1 MVPTALTIIRQI
13 RIEKN
18 LSQEQMATRL
28 CFTQSYYAKVEGGKS
43 KISAEL
49 LFRIL
54 EALEEDCI
62 DFFKRVEKRDVKCCQ
77 CGCHQ

>member
-1 MVPTALTIIRQI
+1 MVPITLKIIRQI

-18 LSQEQMATRL
+18 ISQEQMATRL
-28 CFTQSYYAKVEGGKS
+28 CFTQSYYAKVELGKA

-54 EALEEDCI
+54 EVLEYNCVN
-62 DFFKRVEKRDVKCCQ
+62 FFKRVEKMKSNTL
-77 CGCHQ
+77 

>member
-1 MVPTALTIIRQI
+1 MVPTALKIIRQI

-18 LSQEQMATRL
+18 ISQEQMATRL
-28 CFTQSYYAKVEGGKS
+28 CFTQSYYAKVEQGKS

-54 EALEEDCI
+54 EALEFNFV
-62 DFFKRVEKRDVKCCQ
+62 DFFKRVEKMKSK
-77 CGCHQ
+77 GK

>member
-1 MVPTALTIIRQI
+1 MVPTTLKIIRQI

-18 LSQEQMATRL
+18 ISQEQMATKL
-28 CFTQSYYAKVEGGKS
+28 CFTQSYYAKVELGKA
-43 KISAEL
+43 KISSEL

-62 DFFKRVEKRDVKCCQ
+62 EFFKRVKKLKNKS
-77 CGCHQ
+77 